1 MSDKIKDRI
10 LVVDDQPNWRD
21 ALVILLKQRG
31 IRKSGAVTCFEEA
44 ACELSC
50 GTFALLVL
58 DVRLVDTDVFNVQ
71 GLELLRLAKSQRSS
85 TQGNHLDR
93 IP

>member
-21 ALVILLKQRG
+21 ALVILLSKEG
-31 IRKSGAVTCFEEA
+31 YKVGAVTCFEEA